1 MATEDTQPVTI
12 SYVRVALTSVAAFV
26 AYMGTGA
33 LMFAVLPMLRD
44 EFRKYPAVYRGHEG
58 QMNHLPFAMAGI
70 LLAMIALTFLYA
82 RLYRGGSG
90 LAEGSLLGALIAI
103 FVLGAF
109 VLHSHA
115 NLNIGP
121 ALTAYS
127 AVAYCVEWLIAGIV
141 IGLVYRP
148 T

>member
-1 MATEDTQPVTI
+1 VPI
-12 SYVRVALTSVAAFV
+12 NYVRIAIASMAAFI

-33 LMFAVLPMLRD
+33 VMFAALPMVRD

-58 QMNHLPFAMAGI
+58 QMRHLPLGMAG
-70 LLAMIALTFLYA
+70 LLVAMVALALLYA
-82 RLYRGGSG
+82 RLYRAGSG
-90 LAEGSLLGALIAI
+90 LAEGALFGTLIAV

-109 VLHSHA
+109 VLHNHA

-127 AVAYCVEWLIAGIV
+127 AVAYCIEWLIAAIV
-141 IGLVYRP
+141 IGLIYRP
-148 T
+148 A

>member
-1 MATEDTQPVTI
+1 MPINYARIAMA
-12 SYVRVALTSVAAFV
+12 SVAAFI

-33 LMFAVLPMLRD
+33 LMFVALPMVRD
-44 EFRKYPAVYRGHEG
+44 EFRKYPGVYRGHEG
-58 QMNHLPFAMAGI
+58 QMSHMPVAMAG
-70 LLAMIALTFLYA
+70 LLVAMLALALLYA
-82 RLYRGGSG
+82 RLYRGASG
-90 LAEGSLLGALIAI
+90 LTDGALFGAMIAA

-109 VLHSHA
+109 VLHNHA

-127 AVAYCVEWLIAGIV
+127 AVAYCIEWLIAGTV

-148 T
+148 A

>member
-1 MATEDTQPVTI
+1 MTI
-12 SYVRVALTSVAAFV
+12 NYVRVAMASVAAFI
-26 AYMGTGA
+26 AYMATGA
-33 LMFAVLPMLRD
+33 FMFAALPMVRD

-58 QMNHLPFAMAGI
+58 QMSHMPLAMAGM
-70 LLAMIALTFLYA
+70 LLAMVALTFLYA
-82 RLYRGGSG
+82 RRYRGNSG
-90 LAEGSLLGALIAI
+90 LAEGARFGALVAV

-109 VLHSHA
+109 VLHNYA

-127 AVAYCVEWLIAGIV
+127 AVAYFMEWLIAGIA

-148 T
+148 A

>member
-1 MATEDTQPVTI
+1 MPVN
-12 SYVRVALTSVAAFV
+12 YVRIVIASVAAFI

-33 LMFAVLPMLRD
+33 LMFVALPMVRD

-58 QMNHLPFAMAGI
+58 QMSHMPVAMAGI
-70 LLAMIALTFLYA
+70 LVAMVALAFLYA
-82 RLYRGGSG
+82 RLYRGVSG
-90 LAEGSLLGALIAI
+90 LTEGALFGVLIAV

-109 VLHSHA
+109 VLHNHA

-127 AVAYCVEWLIAGIV
+127 AVAYCIEWLIAGIV

>member
-1 MATEDTQPVTI
+1 MPI
-12 SYVRVALTSVAAFV
+12 NYVRIAVASVAAFI

-33 LMFAVLPMLRD
+33 LMFAALPMVRE
-44 EFRKYPAVYRGHEG
+44 EFRKYPGVYRGHEG
-58 QMNHLPFAMAGI
+58 QMSHMPLGMAGI
-70 LLAMIALTFLYA
+70 LVAMVALALLYA
-82 RLYRGGSG
+82 RLYRGVSG
-90 LAEGSLLGALIAI
+90 LAEGALFGVLIAV

-109 VLHSHA
+109 VLHNHA

-127 AVAYCVEWLIAGIV
+127 AIAYCIEWLIAGIV

-148 T
+148 A